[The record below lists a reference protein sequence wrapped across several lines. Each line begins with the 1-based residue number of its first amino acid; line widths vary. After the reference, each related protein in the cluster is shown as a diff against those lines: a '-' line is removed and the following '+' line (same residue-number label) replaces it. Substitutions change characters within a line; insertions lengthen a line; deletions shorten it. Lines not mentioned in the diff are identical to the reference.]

1 MRKIHKKE
9 LAMRELSVLFLIIAI
24 YLIVCLIQP
33 RFFSGKSIIN
43 ICLYV
48 PFLLVVALGE
58 MIEIISRNVDL
69 SLGSVLAVSAY
80 VVCLIFMYNPD
91 FPVFV
96 AFLIALA
103 TGAGLGFING
113 LFVVGFKIP
122 SVIVTLGTMNIYRG
136 LIFVCGGKQVD
147 NSMIPQNLIKMSQP
161 AASVI
166 GIPYT
171 VIIALLITV
180 LVALFMK
187 RTRMGRDIYAA
198 GNNPKAAVLKGI
210 SLNKVGMMVFC
221 IAGALSGLAGMIFV
235 SRIGYLDPGQAGR
248 GLEFT
253 AIAAVVIGGTS
264 MNGGIGTTIGTFLGC
279 MLLGVVNNSI
289 SITGISGYWQEAIY
303 GMIIVFAVIL
313 DKVIKDMMDKKKGGL
328 RNAK

>member
-1 MRKIHKKE
+1 MKRVHKKE
-9 LAMRELSVLFLIIAI
+9 LAMRELSVLVLVVAI
-24 YLIVCLIQP
+24 YAIVCLIQP
-33 RFFSGKSIIN
+33 RFFSGRSIIN

-48 PFLLVVALGE
+48 PFLLIVALGE

-69 SLGSVLAVSAY
+69 SLGAILAVAAY
-80 VVCLIFMYNPD
+80 VVCLIFMKNPD
-91 FPVFV
+91 FPIVAAFFV
-96 AFLIALA
+96 AMAV
-103 TGAGLGFING
+103 GAGLGLVNG
-113 LFVVGFKIP
+113 IFTVGFKIP

-136 LIFVCGGKQVD
+136 MIFVLGGKQVD
-147 NSMIPQNLIKMSQP
+147 NSVIPQKLIQMSQP
-161 AASVI
+161 AASVV

-171 VIIALLITV
+171 VIIAVLITV

-187 RTRMGRDIYAA
+187 KSRIGRDIYAA

-210 SLNKVGMMVFC
+210 SLKKVGMVVFC
-221 IAGALSGLAGMIFV
+221 LAGALSGFAGLIFV

-279 MLLGVVNNSI
+279 MLLGVVNNAI

-303 GMIIVFAVIL
+303 GIIIVAAVIM
-313 DKVIKDMMDKKKGGL
+313 DKVIKDMMDRRKGGK
-328 RNAK
+328 A